1 MKTIEKPEKA
11 YENTFFSKKALPL
24 RFPNR
29 VIDATI
35 KQMQLNIS
43 IFRNIQ

>member
-11 YENTFFSKKALPL
+11 YENTFFSKKAVPL
-24 RFPNR
+24 RVLNR

-35 KQMQLNIS
+35 KI
-43 IFRNIQ
+43 IAIKYFCF

>member
-11 YENTFFSKKALPL
+11 YENTFFRKKGLPL
-24 RFPNR
+24 RFPIR

-35 KQMQLNIS
+35 K
-43 IFRNIQ
+43 

>member
-11 YENTFFSKKALPL
+11 YENAFFSKKAVLL

-35 KQMQLNIS
+35 K
-43 IFRNIQ
+43 